1 MTNRREVLRYFDE
14 QKDYVQQRVSEGI
27 ERNRKGNAKIR
38 VTDKQRKTIPNTDVV
53 IKQKSHEFRFGAN
66 LFVLEEM
73 ETREKN
79 EAYKKYFSELFNM
92 ATVPFYW
99 DATEPEKGFLRYAK
113 DSPKIYRRPAPD
125 LCVEFC
131 EEHDIEPREHALA
144 YDGTFPKW
152 LYNASVSEVKRELER
167 RFAEIAERYAEKIR
181 TIEVTNEMEWDQG
194 RTAFYDEPD
203 YVEWCFKTAE
213 KYFPKNQLCINDHTP
228 LCWGDKGRATDKY
241 YAYIEANMLKGAR
254 IDAIGMQYH
263 LFNRRET
270 EMEDTKLTL
279 NPEKTPQIDNSA
291 ASIYGLDFSEELVNV
306 DRYKTVPAEKAYD
319 FLIGEAKWNVDDS
332 LINIE
337 HKLATHDP
345 TSAEYNQLTEE
356 RNRILLEQYRIMVET
371 SEKLMDRRQS
381 TSNLYTTLCSAL
393 VALVGAS
400 FALNNLQIISIVSL
414 LTGIIITCLCVNWK
428 SCLKSYD
435 MNNAGKFAVLNAIEK
450 ILPANMF
457 DCEYRYNTKNGIR
470 SYSARER
477 IMPIIFLVFGC
488 IMICLGAGVSIYL
501 LTQSA
506 LL

>member
-1 MTNRREVLRYFDE
+1 MNIYVIYKFSDAERVNALLSDAKSRDRDGLLHFFKFHPAVTNINWHKTAKKKMQQCNLVCYFCTIAD
-14 QKDYVQQRVSEGI
+14 
-27 ERNRKGNAKIR
+27 GNAAKLKNISWEL
-38 VTDKQRKTIPNTDVV
+38 KLAAKLKKTVV
-53 IKQKSHEFRFGAN
+53 
-66 LFVLEEM
+66 V
-73 ETREKN
+73 
-79 EAYKKYFSELFNM
+79 
-92 ATVPFYW
+92 V
-99 DATEPEKGFLRYAK
+99 
-113 DSPKIYRRPAPD
+113 
-125 LCVEFC
+125 
-131 EEHDIEPREHALA
+131 
-144 YDGTFPKW
+144 
-152 LYNASVSEVKRELER
+152 
-167 RFAEIAERYAEKIR
+167 
-181 TIEVTNEMEWDQG
+181 
-194 RTAFYDEPD
+194 
-203 YVEWCFKTAE
+203 
-213 KYFPKNQLCINDHTP
+213 
-228 LCWGDKGRATDKY
+228 
-241 YAYIEANMLKGAR
+241 
-254 IDAIGMQYH
+254 
-263 LFNRRET
+263 
-270 EMEDTKLTL
+270 TL

-414 LTGIIITCLCVNWK
+414 LTGIIITCLCINWK